1 MMLPWLWCKPTA
13 AATIHPLAQELPC
26 AAGAAIKKK
35 KKKKKKEKKC
45 YYLEEAAD

>member
-35 KKKKKKEKKC
+35 KEEEEKRKKMLLLGGSC
-45 YYLEEAAD
+45 